1 VKQVM
6 AYRNRFAEFIE
17 QQREAYPERTLD
29 FWAKRW
35 STPKRKLNP
44 ATIARWAKG
53 DRRIGPNNR
62 HVFKD
67 LPFTMDEY
75 YRDMPP
81 SDQTQQR
88 SDVRQY
94 GRTRAKAP
102 RSADIQAAGVVT
114 VATAAKRQVLATDEK
129 VAAAG

>member
-1 VKQVM
+1 M

-17 QQREAYPERTLD
+17 QQRSEFNRTLEY
-29 FWAKRW
+29 WAERW
-35 STPKRKLNP
+35 STPRRKLNP

-62 HVFKD
+62 HVFRD

-75 YRDMPP
+75 YRDMPA
-81 SDQTQQR
+81 SDQSQQR
-88 SDVRQY
+88 SDVRKY

-102 RSADIQAAGVVT
+102 NVSDMQSAGVVT
-114 VATAAKRQVLATDEK
+114 VASSGKRQIRATEEAASP
-129 VAAAG
+129 AAATG

>member
-1 VKQVM
+1 M
-6 AYRNRFAEFIE
+6 AYKNRFAEFIE
-17 QQREAYPERTLD
+17 QQRKEYPERTLE

-35 STPKRKLNP
+35 STPRRKLNP

-62 HVFKD
+62 HIFKD

-81 SDQTQQR
+81 SDQTQKR

-102 RSADIQAAGVVT
+102 HVADMQSAGVVT
-114 VATAAKRQVLATDEK
+114 AATAAKRPMRTEQEPAQ
-129 VAAAG
+129 AAG

>member
-1 VKQVM
+1 M

-17 QQREAYPERTLD
+17 QQRREFGRTLEY
-29 FWAKRW
+29 WAERW

-75 YRDMPP
+75 YRDMPA

-88 SDVRQY
+88 SDVRKF
-94 GRTRAKAP
+94 GRTRAKTPLA
-102 RSADIQAAGVVT
+102 ADIAAAGVVT
-114 VATAAKRQVLATDEK
+114 AATAAKRPAQATEEK
-129 VAAAG
+129 IAATG